1 MSPARRRLPLS
12 ALARAFHMAFA
23 MAFALACLSSFPS
36 SARAEIWLCP
46 VCDARVERATGAATL
61 DCTAC
66 AESYDAIDLSPAV
79 LYANSRTRNI
89 DIAWTLQSADCDIF
103 RPDGVRAD
111 DADGEVWA
119 PWSKVAY
126 FIPRQRI
133 LRLNDG
139 REFMTG
145 YAKGVDTC
153 VEPPKFAIELVDTVR
168 VPGRPPTLRKL
179 PLDEDLAALF
189 FVAQTPEDREAAQAR
204 FEAEIEAGKHPRL
217 PRTPARFAQPATIV
231 VPQTAAK
238 AGAKGTTV
246 LDVRTHDRGGI
257 IEVRVVQKSGNDELD
272 REAIRVAQSSG
283 YQSGGEMGVA
293 VPSWIR
299 LRFTWTGATG
309 SVAAETSPLGVW
321 GT

>member
-1 MSPARRRLPLS
+1 MSTVRSWLPLI
-12 ALARAFHMAFA
+12 ALAL
-23 MAFALACLSSFPS
+23 ALACLASVPS
-36 SARAEIWLCP
+36 TVSAEIWLCP
-46 VCDARVERATGAATL
+46 VCDARVERAAGAATL

-66 AESYDAIDLSPAV
+66 DQSYDAIDLSPAL
-79 LYANSRTRNI
+79 LYCNSRTRNV
-89 DIAWTLQSADCDIF
+89 DIPWALQSPDCDIF
-103 RPDGVRAD
+103 RADGVRAD

-139 REFMTG
+139 REFTTG

-153 VEPPKFAIELVDTVR
+153 VQPPKFAIELVDTVR
-168 VPGRPPTLRKL
+168 VPGRPPSLRKL

-189 FVAQTPEDREAAQAR
+189 FVAQTPEDREAAQVR

-217 PRTPARFAQPATIV
+217 PRTPARFAMPAAIA
-231 VPQTAAK
+231 VPAAASQ
-238 AGAKGTTV
+238 AGWKGTTL
-246 LDVRTHDRGGI
+246 LDVRTYDRGGI
-257 IEVRVVQKSGNDELD
+257 LEVRVVEKSGHDELD
-272 REAIRVAQSSG
+272 REAMRVAQSSG

-299 LRFTWTGATG
+299 LRFTWKGATG
-309 SVAAETSPLGVW
+309 EVAAEPSPLGVW
-321 GT
+321 GK